1 MDISKLSDRYLVR
14 RMTDDDIA
22 EIYALCRNNTLY
34 YHYCPPFVT
43 EGSIESDMRAL
54 PPNKE
59 YADKYYLG
67 YYDGEKLIAVMDLIL
82 SFPDKDTA
90 FIGFFMTDTSVQ
102 KAGVGSRIIDTLCSC
117 LKNHGFSGIRLGWV
131 KGNPQSEHFW
141 KKNLFIETG
150 VTYDTDDYTVV
161 LAQRTI

>member
-1 MDISKLSDRYLVR
+1 MEISLLSDCYHVL
-14 RMTDDDIA
+14 RMTEDNIA

-43 EGSIESDMRAL
+43 EESIASDMKVL

-59 YADKYYLG
+59 SSDKFFLG

-82 SFPDKDTA
+82 SYPDRDTA

-102 KAGVGSRIIDTLCSC
+102 NAGIGSGIIKTLCSF
-117 LKNHGFSGIRLGWV
+117 LKNHGFSSVRLGWV
-131 KGNPQSEHFW
+131 KGNPQAEHFW

-150 VTYDTDDYTVV
+150 VTYNTDDYTVV
-161 LAQRTI
+161 VAQRTI